1 MYLKTVGNC
10 TAIFYRTLNKKL
22 KQQKQID
29 MLKLKLVTLLLV
41 ATFITAFAQ
50 PERWQQRAEYEMDI
64 EMDAKKHQFKGKQ
77 KLKYFNNSPD
87 KLTKVFYHLYFN
99 AFQPGSMMDVRS
111 QALPDP
117 DPRVRDRISKL
128 EKKEI
133 GYQEIKSLKMNGK
146 PCDYTIVGTILE
158 VSLPMAIE
166 GNSTAVFEMEF
177 EGQVPLQV
185 RRSGRDNKEGIE
197 FSMAQWYPKM
207 SEYDYQGWHANPYVG
222 REFHGIWGDYDVSIT
237 MDKDY
242 IIAGTG
248 VLQNPQEIGYGYE
261 AEGQAV
267 KQSSDKNL
275 TWHFKAENVHDFVWT
290 ADPDYTHTKIQ
301 VPDGPMIHFFY
312 QPGKKTTENWDAL
325 PEYAV
330 KLFQYASANFGK
342 YPYPTYSIIQ
352 GGDGGMEYP
361 MATLITGERKLNS
374 LIGVTVHEVMHSWYQ
389 MILGSNEA
397 LYYWMDEGFTSHA
410 SSRIMASMFE
420 PNPEGIH
427 AGSYSGY
434 YYIAKSGVEE
444 PLTTHAD
451 HFKTNTAYG
460 IAAYSKGAVFL
471 NQLEYIVGKPI
482 FDKALLAY
490 FEAWKFKHPNSND
503 VIRIF
508 EKESGLELDWYREYF
523 VFTTKQIDYG
533 VKSVEQNK
541 KKSKTDITLE
551 RVGDMPMPMD
561 IIVEYTDGS
570 KESYYVPMV
579 IMRGNKVAENSMIR
593 KDLADWAWTNTTYTF
608 TIDHELDDVKSVTI
622 DPSKRIADVNDA
634 NNIWESEGS

>member
-1 MYLKTVGNC
+1 
-10 TAIFYRTLNKKL
+10 
-22 KQQKQID
+22 
-29 MLKLKLVTLLLV
+29 
-41 ATFITAFAQ
+41 
-50 PERWQQRAEYEMDI
+50 
-64 EMDAKKHQFKGKQ
+64 
-77 KLKYFNNSPD
+77 
-87 KLTKVFYHLYFN
+87 
-99 AFQPGSMMDVRS
+99 
-111 QALPDP
+111 
-117 DPRVRDRISKL
+117 
-128 EKKEI
+128 
-133 GYQEIKSLKMNGK
+133 
-146 PCDYTIVGTILE
+146 
-158 VSLPMAIE
+158 
-166 GNSTAVFEMEF
+166 
-177 EGQVPLQV
+177 
-185 RRSGRDNKEGIE
+185 
-197 FSMAQWYPKM
+197 
-207 SEYDYQGWHANPYVG
+207 
-222 REFHGIWGDYDVSIT
+222 
-237 MDKDY
+237 
-242 IIAGTG
+242 
-248 VLQNPQEIGYGYE
+248 
-261 AEGQAV
+261 
-267 KQSSDKNL
+267 
-275 TWHFKAENVHDFVWT
+275 
-290 ADPDYTHTKIQ
+290 
-301 VPDGPMIHFFY
+301 
-312 QPGKKTTENWDAL
+312 
-325 PEYAV
+325 
-330 KLFQYASANFGK
+330 
-342 YPYPTYSIIQ
+342 
-352 GGDGGMEYP
+352 
-361 MATLITGERKLNS
+361 
-374 LIGVTVHEVMHSWYQ
+374 MHSWYQ

-397 LYYWMDEGFTSHA
+397 LYYWMDEGFTSYA